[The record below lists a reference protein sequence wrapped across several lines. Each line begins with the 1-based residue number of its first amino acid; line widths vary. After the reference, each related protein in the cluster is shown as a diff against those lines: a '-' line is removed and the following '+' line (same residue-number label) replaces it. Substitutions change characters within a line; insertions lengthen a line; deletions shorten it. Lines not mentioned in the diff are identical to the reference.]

1 MDIFQKPDVIFFRIK
16 TGSEPARNIYFS
28 GVLRSAIYRRGIF
41 SENIR
46 FRRIFAR
53 KISVSHQFD
62 VKNIGFVWWKISVFV
77 QNFFKITTFRNGY
90 FSPFIGTMPSCRACD
105 NKVSHFC
112 SSTKN
117 STIHMQSAWN
127 GAVYLLLHFSDH
139 TTVRPM
145 ISPTNIDPIL
155 KD

>member
-90 FSPFIGTMPSCRACD
+90 FSPFIGTTPCCRTCD
-105 NKVSHFC
+105 NKVSHFDVWLLVVRKDRASLNQAGLLNEHC
-112 SSTKN
+112 ISSCDVV
-117 STIHMQSAWN
+117 Q
-127 GAVYLLLHFSDH
+127 L
-139 TTVRPM
+139 
-145 ISPTNIDPIL
+145 
-155 KD
+155 